1 VSRSDLSSLF
11 ELLPIGAYRLAMDGT
26 LLRANKAL
34 VRLNGYFTE
43 AEMRAQARNV
53 VPNPCVDP
61 ARRAL
66 FYRLL
71 QDQGHVENFDSEVV
85 RIKTGERI
93 WVRENAQQVRD
104 ARGNPQYYEGTIEDI
119 TAQRKANASMREN
132 EQMLQN
138 ILQTIPD
145 RVWLKNLQGMYLTC
159 NDAFAEGLR
168 TEPARIVGTT
178 DALWVGA
185 EEAATI
191 LASDRVAMQ
200 AGKTV
205 RLEESMRGPDG
216 FNTRWYEIVKTPWR
230 DADGKVAGLVC
241 IARNIQQRKNAEA
254 QLRDTTEQLEL
265 ALLSADLGR
274 WEHDVQQEIGFRMDE
289 RSCTML
295 GRDPADGAKV
305 GAWGHLVHPDDLPA
319 TLQSMLQH
327 LSGATP
333 LFEVE
338 YRAQHAD
345 GHWMWLSSR
354 GKVVQTSQDGTPQ
367 RMVGTLMDISVR
379 KNAEI
384 KLRET
389 QAELNATLNALP
401 DLLFECS
408 AEGILRAVH
417 SQDSSALVSSAE
429 LHIGK
434 NLANV
439 LPKEAAEVC
448 MDAVHAARANGRSF
462 GKQCSLEQPDGTQW
476 FEISVARK
484 PTEPGQEERF
494 IAIARD
500 ITERKRAED
509 AIEHLA
515 FHDSLTGLANR
526 RLLQDRLKSAAASS
540 QRAQKHAALLFLDL
554 DKFKELNDT
563 FGHDAGDLLLQEVA
577 RRLQLCSRS
586 VDTLA
591 RIGGDEFVLLVQDL
605 SNDVLEARRHASTV
619 GHKVITS
626 LNEPYILN
634 GNRHVITPSV
644 GVTLF
649 QGGNEAPEV
658 ILKRADTA
666 MYQAKANGRNTL
678 CFFGET

>member
-1 VSRSDLSSLF
+1 
-11 ELLPIGAYRLAMDGT
+11 
-26 LLRANKAL
+26 
-34 VRLNGYFTE
+34 
-43 AEMRAQARNV
+43 
-53 VPNPCVDP
+53 
-61 ARRAL
+61 
-66 FYRLL
+66 
-71 QDQGHVENFDSEVV
+71 
-85 RIKTGERI
+85 
-93 WVRENAQQVRD
+93 
-104 ARGNPQYYEGTIEDI
+104 
-119 TAQRKANASMREN
+119 
-132 EQMLQN
+132 
-138 ILQTIPD
+138 
-145 RVWLKNLQGMYLTC
+145 
-159 NDAFAEGLR
+159 
-168 TEPARIVGTT
+168 
-178 DALWVGA
+178 
-185 EEAATI
+185 
-191 LASDRVAMQ
+191 
-200 AGKTV
+200 
-205 RLEESMRGPDG
+205 
-216 FNTRWYEIVKTPWR
+216 
-230 DADGKVAGLVC
+230 
-241 IARNIQQRKNAEA
+241 
-254 QLRDTTEQLEL
+254 
-265 ALLSADLGR
+265 
-274 WEHDVQQEIGFRMDE
+274 
-289 RSCTML
+289 
-295 GRDPADGAKV
+295 
-305 GAWGHLVHPDDLPA
+305 
-319 TLQSMLQH
+319 
-327 LSGATP
+327 
-333 LFEVE
+333 
-338 YRAQHAD
+338 
-345 GHWMWLSSR
+345 
-354 GKVVQTSQDGTPQ
+354 
-367 RMVGTLMDISVR
+367 
-379 KNAEI
+379 
-384 KLRET
+384 
-389 QAELNATLNALP
+389 
-401 DLLFECS
+401 
-408 AEGILRAVH
+408 
-417 SQDSSALVSSAE
+417 
-429 LHIGK
+429 
-434 NLANV
+434 
-439 LPKEAAEVC
+439 
-448 MDAVHAARANGRSF
+448 VHAARASGRSF